1 MKVVYGLWDN
11 DEGPASM
18 EVMNVGLSS
27 ESKSLVRVPV
37 ECRRYLWR
45 SVEAA

>member
-1 MKVVYGLWDN
+1 VKVVYRFWDN
-11 DEGPASM
+11 DEGPTSM

-27 ESKSLVRVPV
+27 ESESLVRVPV